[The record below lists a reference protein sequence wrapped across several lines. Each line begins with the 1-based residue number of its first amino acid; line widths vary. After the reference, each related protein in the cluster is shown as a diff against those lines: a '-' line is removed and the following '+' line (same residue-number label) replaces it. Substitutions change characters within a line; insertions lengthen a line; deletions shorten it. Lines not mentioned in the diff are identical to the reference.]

1 MANEQNLI
9 YGDKLSQSKAR
20 ENGRKGGKKSGESK
34 REKKKFK
41 EIMQELLYMPMDELE
56 GECPAVAICK
66 KQILNAAQNGDTQS
80 ASWCRDT
87 ADEKPVDRR
96 ETNVNV
102 NSLDKE
108 QRDAAVQAA
117 LLGMTE

>member
-9 YGDKLSQSKAR
+9 YGDKLSQREAR
-20 ENGRKGGKKSGESK
+20 ENGRKGGKKSGEVRRMK
-34 REKKKFK
+34 ADFKAVLIDLLEKGNTM
-41 EIMQELLYMPMDELE
+41 EELGMA
-56 GECPAVAICK
+56 AVE
-66 KQILNAAQNGDTQS
+66 NAKTDIAWWQ
-80 ASWCRDT
+80 AVRDT
-87 ADEKPVDRR
+87 IGQKPVDKR

>member
-9 YGDKLSQSKAR
+9 PANKRSKSEAR
-20 ENGRKGGKKSGESK
+20 ENSRKGGIKSGQVRRMK
-34 REKKKFK
+34 ADFK
-41 EIMQELLYMPMDELE
+41 AVLIDLLERGNTMEEL
-56 GECPAVAICK
+56 GAAAVE
-66 KQILNAAQNGDTQS
+66 NAKSDIAWWQ
-80 ASWCRDT
+80 AVRDT
-87 ADEKPVDRR
+87 IGQKPVEKR

-117 LLGMTE
+117 LLGIKE